1 MALTNIS
8 TGELVTAAWLNAIVD
23 RVNAFLIS
31 VTGGIWTGTVQNVI
45 QSFRG
50 LHLRTHPNAL
60 AAPFQVALLKL
71 DEVVM
76 SDGARYLPT
85 SFPLTADVTVSGL
98 GGLDTG
104 TEAASAWYEVHL
116 IGKSSTGANADLR
129 MMLHRARTYT
139 IDQQQT
145 TGAASSSLR
154 SGPTTNIKLAQSF
167 QVSSSGPLPFIDISI
182 GRTGSLTGTFWITV
196 EASSGGNPSGTAL
209 ATSDKLDAGAVPAT
223 ATQWIRF
230 PFRSSPTFT
239 SATTYYIVLQGDY
252 ATNGTAYV
260 AWNQATTNVYANGQ
274 HYTFNGSSWTATATA
289 DFQFKV
295 AVTLNDTALTMP
307 TGYDQSVKL
316 GYVYNNASSNF
327 VAFTAYDRDVKR
339 LTSSAGANDWG
350 LSTSNVPLL
359 MDLSSL
365 VPPVRVILRNSGQ
378 ATVAGLGMV
387 AAGVPD
393 GYSTLALYG
402 DSGSSFVSVPA
413 ANYAF
418 DMPDVYTEYQ
428 GAYTYITG
436 GAATGHIYL
445 TGWRWI

>member
-1 MALTNIS
+1 M
-8 TGELVTAAWLNAIVD
+8 
-23 RVNAFLIS
+23 
-31 VTGGIWTGTVQNVI
+31 
-45 QSFRG
+45 
-50 LHLRTHPNAL
+50 
-60 AAPFQVALLKL
+60 
-71 DEVVM
+71 
-76 SDGARYLPT
+76 
-85 SFPLTADVTVSGL
+85 
-98 GGLDTG
+98 
-104 TEAASAWYEVHL
+104 
-116 IGKSSTGANADLR
+116 
-129 MMLHRARTYT
+129 
-139 IDQQQT
+139 
-145 TGAASSSLR
+145 
-154 SGPTTNIKLAQSF
+154 
-167 QVSSSGPLPFIDISI
+167 
-182 GRTGSLTGTFWITV
+182 
-196 EASSGGNPSGTAL
+196 
-209 ATSDKLDAGAVPAT
+209 
-223 ATQWIRF
+223 
-230 PFRSSPTFT
+230 
-239 SATTYYIVLQGDY
+239 
-252 ATNGTAYV
+252 
-260 AWNQATTNVYANGQ
+260 YANGQ